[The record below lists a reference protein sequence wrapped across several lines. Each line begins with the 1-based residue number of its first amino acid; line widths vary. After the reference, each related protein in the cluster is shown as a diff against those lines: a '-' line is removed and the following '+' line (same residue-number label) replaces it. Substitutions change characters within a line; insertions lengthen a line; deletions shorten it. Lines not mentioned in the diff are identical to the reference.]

1 MITASQVRAARVLVG
16 LDQRDLAEMADL
28 GIATVKRLE
37 TAKEPRGAVKTM
49 LKVQAALE
57 KAGIEFIPAGEG
69 KGPGVR
75 LSQEQQTA
83 PDRRRR

>member
-1 MITASQVRAARVLVG
+1 MITSSQVKAARVLLG

-57 KAGIEFIPAGEG
+57 TAGIEFIPAGEG

-75 LSQEQQTA
+75 LRQEE
-83 PDRRRR
+83 PGHPGRPRR